1 MLSDLGPKSLIEQKE
16 LYMRAKALSLL
27 FLRISTGLLCVI
39 WGLIRIAEPKA
50 GVGVNSKYYG
60 GLMADVSWQTPWGIF
75 LLIVG
80 LLTILGLFRKYAYPL
95 QAAILCV
102 GALAIWKYLLDPLG
116 LYLLDR
122 ESSQVLFFPSLGMA
136 AATLVLIT
144 FRSDDA
150 YALDVKL
157 GRN

>member
-1 MLSDLGPKSLIEQKE
+1 MKT
-16 LYMRAKALSLL
+16 RALSLL
-27 FLRISTGLLCVI
+27 FLRLSTGMLCVI
-39 WGLIRIAEPKA
+39 WGLIRIGEPKA
-50 GVGVNSKYYG
+50 GMGVNSKYYG
-60 GLMADVSWQTPWGIF
+60 GILASETAQYLWGAF

-80 LLTILGLFRKYAYPL
+80 ALTILGLFRKYAYPL

-136 AATLVLIT
+136 AATLVLIA

-150 YALDVKL
+150 YALDAKL
-157 GRN
+157 GSK

>member
-1 MLSDLGPKSLIEQKE
+1 MNA
-16 LYMRAKALSLL
+16 RALSLL
-27 FLRISTGLLCVI
+27 FLRLSTGLLCVI
-39 WGLIRIAEPKA
+39 WGLIRIGEPKA
-50 GVGVNSKYYG
+50 GMGVNSKYYG
-60 GLMADVSWQTPWGIF
+60 GISASETAQYVWGAF

-80 LLTILGLFRKYAYPL
+80 ALTILGLFRKYAYPL

-116 LYLLDR
+116 RYLLDR

-136 AATLVLIT
+136 AATLVLIA

-150 YALDVKL
+150 YALDAKL
-157 GRN
+157 GSK

>member
-1 MLSDLGPKSLIEQKE
+1 MNT
-16 LYMRAKALSLL
+16 KALSLL
-27 FLRISTGLLCVI
+27 FLRVSTGLHCII

-50 GVGVNSKYYG
+50 GMGVNNKYYG
-60 GLMADVSWQTPWGIF
+60 GILASETAQYIWGTF

-80 LLTILGLFRKYAYPL
+80 ALTILGLFRKYAYPL

-122 ESSQVLFFPSLGMA
+122 ESSQVLFFPSLGIA
-136 AATLVLIT
+136 AATLALLA
-144 FRSDDA
+144 FRNDDA
-150 YALDVKL
+150 YALDAKFS
-157 GRN
+157 RN

>member
-1 MLSDLGPKSLIEQKE
+1 MKS
-16 LYMRAKALSLL
+16 RALSLL
-27 FLRISTGLLCVI
+27 FLRISTGLLCAI

-50 GVGVNSKYYG
+50 GVGVNTKYYG
-60 GLMADVSWQTPWGIF
+60 GLLADLEWQTPWGVF

-102 GALAIWKYLLDPLG
+102 GALSIWKYLLDPLG
-116 LYLLDR
+116 LYLLTR
-122 ESSQVLFFPSLGMA
+122 ETSQVLFFPSLGMA
-136 AATLVLIT
+136 AATLVLIA

-150 YALDVKL
+150 YALDAQLARK
-157 GRN
+157 

>member
-1 MLSDLGPKSLIEQKE
+1 MNA
-16 LYMRAKALSLL
+16 RALSLL
-27 FLRISTGLLCVI
+27 FLRLSTGMLCVI
-39 WGLIRIAEPKA
+39 WGLIRIGEPKA
-50 GVGVNSKYYG
+50 GMGVNSKYYG
-60 GLMADVSWQTPWGIF
+60 GILASETAQYAWGAF

-80 LLTILGLFRKYAYPL
+80 ALTILGLFRKYAYPL

-136 AATLVLIT
+136 AATLVLIA

-150 YALDVKL
+150 YALDAKL
-157 GRN
+157 GSK

>member
-1 MLSDLGPKSLIEQKE
+1 MKA
-16 LYMRAKALSLL
+16 RALSLL
-27 FLRISTGLLCVI
+27 FLRLSTGMLCVI
-39 WGLIRIAEPKA
+39 WGLIRIGEPKA
-50 GVGVNSKYYG
+50 GMGVNSKYYG
-60 GLMADVSWQTPWGIF
+60 GILASETAQYVWGAF

-80 LLTILGLFRKYAYPL
+80 ALTILGLFRKYAYPL

-116 LYLLDR
+116 LFLLDR

-136 AATLVLIT
+136 AATLVLIA

-150 YALDVKL
+150 YTLDAKL
-157 GRN
+157 GRK

>member
-1 MLSDLGPKSLIEQKE
+1 MKA
-16 LYMRAKALSLL
+16 RALSLL
-27 FLRISTGLLCVI
+27 FLRLSTGMLCVI
-39 WGLIRIAEPKA
+39 WGFIRIGEPKA
-50 GVGVNSKYYG
+50 GMGVNSKYYG
-60 GLMADVSWQTPWGIF
+60 GILVSETVQYVWGAF

-80 LLTILGLFRKYAYPL
+80 ALTILGLFRKYAYPL

-136 AATLVLIT
+136 AATLVLIA

-157 GRN
+157 GRK

>member
-1 MLSDLGPKSLIEQKE
+1 MKT
-16 LYMRAKALSLL
+16 RALSLL
-27 FLRISTGLLCVI
+27 FLRISTGMLCVI
-39 WGLIRIAEPKA
+39 WGLIRMGEPKA
-50 GVGVNSKYYG
+50 GMGVNSKYYG
-60 GLMADVSWQTPWGIF
+60 GILTSETAQYVWGAF

-80 LLTILGLFRKYAYPL
+80 ALTILGLFRKYAYPL

-136 AATLVLIT
+136 AATLVLIA

-150 YALDVKL
+150 YALDAKL
-157 GRN
+157 GRK

>member
-1 MLSDLGPKSLIEQKE
+1 MKAKS
-16 LYMRAKALSLL
+16 LSLL
-27 FLRISTGLLCVI
+27 FLRVSTGLLCMI

-60 GLMADVSWQTPWGIF
+60 GLLADLSWQAPWGIF

-116 LYLLDR
+116 MYLLTRD
-122 ESSQVLFFPSLGMA
+122 SSQVLFFPSLGMA
-136 AATLVLIT
+136 AATLVLIA

-150 YALDVKL
+150 YALDAILSRKQA
-157 GRN
+157 

>member
-1 MLSDLGPKSLIEQKE
+1 MKA
-16 LYMRAKALSLL
+16 RALSLL
-27 FLRISTGLLCVI
+27 FLRLSTGMLCVI
-39 WGLIRIAEPKA
+39 WGLIRIGEPKA
-50 GVGVNSKYYG
+50 GMGVNSKYYG
-60 GLMADVSWQTPWGIF
+60 GILASETAQYVWGAF

-80 LLTILGLFRKYAYPL
+80 ALTILGLFRKYAYPL

-136 AATLVLIT
+136 AATLVLIA

-150 YALDVKL
+150 YTLDAKL
-157 GRN
+157 GRK

>member
-1 MLSDLGPKSLIEQKE
+1 MNS
-16 LYMRAKALSLL
+16 KAASLL
-27 FLRISTGLLCVI
+27 FLRVSTGLLCMI

-50 GVGVNSKYYG
+50 GMGVNTKYYG
-60 GLMADVSWQTPWGIF
+60 GILTTEIAQYVWGGF

-80 LLTILGLFRKYAYPL
+80 LLTILGLLRKYAYPL

-122 ESSQVLFFPSLGMA
+122 ETSQVLFFPSLGMA
-136 AATLVLIT
+136 AATLVLLA
-144 FRSDDA
+144 FKDDDVFA
-150 YALDVKL
+150 FDVKL
-157 GRN
+157 ARK

>member
-1 MLSDLGPKSLIEQKE
+1 MNA
-16 LYMRAKALSLL
+16 RALSLL
-27 FLRISTGLLCVI
+27 FLRLSTGMLCVI
-39 WGLIRIAEPKA
+39 WGLIRIGEPKA
-50 GVGVNSKYYG
+50 GMGVNSKYYG
-60 GLMADVSWQTPWGIF
+60 GILASETVQYVWGAF

-80 LLTILGLFRKYAYPL
+80 ALTILGLFRKYAYPL

-136 AATLVLIT
+136 AATLVLIA

-150 YALDVKL
+150 YALDAKL
-157 GRN
+157 GSK